1 MWETVEVSVGQAVHR
16 GRYRVQGKQI
26 VLEWRGGRALEWC
39 GYVKPATVA
48 AGALKRLASRTVAA

>member
-1 MWETVEVSVGQAVHR
+1 MWETVEVSVGPAVHR

-39 GYVKPATVA
+39 GWAKPSMVA
-48 AGALKRLASRTVAA
+48 EGVLKRLASRAVAA